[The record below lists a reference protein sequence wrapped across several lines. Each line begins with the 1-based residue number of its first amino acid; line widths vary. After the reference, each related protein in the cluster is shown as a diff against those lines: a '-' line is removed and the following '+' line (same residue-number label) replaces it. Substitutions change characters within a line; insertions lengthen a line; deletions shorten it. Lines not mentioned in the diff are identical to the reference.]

1 MIQFDRSSDTIIP
14 MHSSDSVAATKSSD
28 RPCVSLAILPVT
40 RSYPGSLPKSKY
52 PSEHPPVGSVMF
64 QSESR
69 KAHFSNHFVAL
80 GYRLT
85 LLHAEDTRIPAEQS
99 FYSTTTIYPSTPSQ
113 LRDAI
118 QVRGN
123 FTSPARILEIREA
136 YRENSTTRPVNLST
150 RFAPLR
156 HTLP

>member
-1 MIQFDRSSDTIIP
+1 M
-14 MHSSDSVAATKSSD
+14 
-28 RPCVSLAILPVT
+28 C
-40 RSYPGSLPKSKY
+40 
-52 PSEHPPVGSVMF
+52 

-99 FYSTTTIYPSTPSQ
+99 FYSTTAIYPSTPSQ

-123 FTSPARILEIREA
+123 FTSPASKEHSLAFSEYQGTHDTLEHPGILEIREA